1 MTTTA
6 NILLSTLPRQPM
18 ADLQQVWK
26 TVTLSAGQV
35 LHEPFQPIEYVY
47 FFEGGL
53 SSEIVTDA
61 EGEKIE
67 VGCIGKEGFSGFPVV
82 LGVPSSPHRAFME
95 IGGPAKR
102 VASSDIRRLMQSS
115 QDISGLLLRSV
126 HVFMIQVAAT
136 TLADGRYE
144 IHQRLARWLLMAHD
158 RVESDNIALTH
169 DFLALMLGVRRAG
182 VTNAMHI
189 LEGDRLIKADRGMI
203 TIRDRKQ
210 LEKLAGGCYGAPE
223 AEFQRVILGHTQSQ
237 SV

>member
-1 MTTTA
+1 V
-6 NILLSTLPRQPM
+6 N
-18 ADLQQVWK
+18 LQ
-26 TVTLSAGQV
+26 AGDV
-35 LHEPFQPIEYVY
+35 LHEPFQPIEYIY

-67 VGCIGKEGFSGFPVV
+67 VGCIGREGFSGFPVV

-102 VASSDIRRLMQSS
+102 VAASEILRLMRASP
-115 QDISGLLLRSV
+115 DLAGLLLRSI
-126 HVFMIQVAAT
+126 HVFMIQVASTA
-136 TLADGRYE
+136 LADGRYE

-158 RVESDNIALTH
+158 RIGSDDIALTH

-182 VTNAMHI
+182 VTNAIHL
-189 LEGDRLIKADRGMI
+189 LEGDHLIRAERGLI
-203 TIRDRKQ
+203 TIRDRIR

-223 AEFQRVILGHTQSQ
+223 AEFRRVILGKDQS
-237 SV
+237 